1 MFDFKCIK
9 YSLNFNFPGGTS
21 RGVLHTKDSWFIK
34 LRDIE
39 TGQFGIGEC
48 SYLEGLNPEKPSDY
62 SEIFSKIN
70 VNLNLKTLDECLI
83 PFPSIRFGLEMALK
97 DLQQGGKRILFEND
111 FTKGIKNIP
120 INGLIWMGD
129 RKQMFDRIKEKM
141 DGGFRCLKL
150 KIGAID
156 FSEELSLIEYIRTH
170 FSASDLEI
178 RLDANGGF
186 HVDQAI
192 MKLQKLSSFQIHS
205 IEQPIAINQWD
216 QMALLSEKSPIPI
229 ALDEELINRTSEE
242 EKKLLLTSIQPQ
254 YIILK
259 PSLLGGFKATST
271 WVDLAEKNNI
281 GWWVTS
287 ALESNIGLNAIAQWV
302 ASLDTKIPQ
311 GLGTGQVFSNNFN
324 APLQIKNAALH
335 FSQNQ
340 MWDLKALDI

>member
-9 YSLNFNFPGGTS
+9 YSLKFNFPGGTS
-21 RGVLHTKDSWFIK
+21 RGVLQTKNSWFIK
-34 LRDIE
+34 LTDLE

-62 SEIFSKIN
+62 PEIFSTIN
-70 VNLNLKTLDECLI
+70 VNLDLETLDECLV

-97 DLQQGGKRILFEND
+97 DLQQGGKRILFQSD
-111 FTKGIKNIP
+111 FTKGLNGIP

-129 RKQMFDRIKEKM
+129 REEMFNRIKEKM
-141 DGGFRCLKL
+141 DAGFRCLKL

-156 FSEELSLIEYIRTH
+156 FAEELSLLEYIRSH
-170 FSASDLEI
+170 FSAADLEI
-178 RLDANGGF
+178 RVDANGAF
-186 HVDQAI
+186 RADQALD
-192 MKLQKLSSFQIHS
+192 KLQKLSSFHIHS
-205 IEQPIAINQWD
+205 IEQPIAINQWE

-229 ALDEELINRTSEE
+229 ALDEELINRINEA
-242 EKKLLLTSIQPQ
+242 KRIALLTSIKPQ

-259 PSLLGGFKATST
+259 PSLLGGFKATDS
-271 WVDLAEKNNI
+271 WIQLAEANNI

-302 ASLDTKIPQ
+302 ASLNTQIPQ

-324 APLQIKNAALH
+324 SPLSIKNAALH
-335 FSQNQ
+335 FNQDQ
-340 MWDLKALDI
+340 MWNLKALDI